1 MRTKELKKDDLK
13 KFAEQ
18 FILDLAVPS
27 VLGLKGNL
35 GSGKTTL
42 VKSFIR
48 ALGVEEKVTSPTF
61 NIVRTYK
68 KEELTIYHVD
78 LYRLSSIHEFYDL
91 DLPLNEEGTLFFIEW
106 SDMIPESKSN
116 GTLIYGFKYQ
126 NHTTLWHSDL
136 IMLVLRVCDCKG
148 PHKVKLGGNYGGEP
162 GRRQFSRKG
171 MKVLFIKTS
180 CSLLKMSLGTI
191 P

>member
-1 MRTKELKKDDLK
+1 LRTKELKQGDLK

-35 GSGKTTL
+35 GVGKTTL

-106 SDMIPESKSN
+106 SDMIPESKSKEWRFLDIEIVDEL
-116 GTLIYGFKYQ
+116 T
-126 NHTTLWHSDL
+126 
-136 IMLVLRVCDCKG
+136 R
-148 PHKVKLGGNYGGEP
+148 KVRY
-162 GRRQFSRKG
+162 
-171 MKVLFIKTS
+171 
-180 CSLLKMSLGTI
+180 
-191 P
+191 